1 VDWIDHGG
9 LRACDQY
16 ALHCHP
22 AVQQDEIGKN
32 VCKIQ
37 SRLRRG
43 PPGYEDSL
51 ARPNT
56 GLRSQSCISRQGM
69 FVLLVERLL
78 IQSDNGLC
86 R

>member
-37 SRLRRG
+37 SRLKREPTG
-43 PPGYEDSL
+43 HEDSL
-51 ARPNT
+51 AGPNT
-56 GLRSQSCISRQGM
+56 DSAQSPVFRVKAC
-69 FVLLVERLL
+69 LY
-78 IQSDNGLC
+78 C
-86 R
+86 